1 MYADAVEK
9 EKNRKKKKRLNIE
22 QEGVKKKKSV
32 QAEQDYIATSAQ
44 LGHFFR
50 EGGVLPLP

>member
-9 EKNRKKKKRLNIE
+9 EKNRIEKKYRTRR
-22 QEGVKKKKSV
+22 GKKKSV
-32 QAEQDYIATSAQ
+32 QAEQEYIATSAQ

-50 EGGVLPLP
+50 EGVLL